1 MQACLATW
9 PSPEEEKIKCKKV
22 WDAQQGNLVYYWNR
36 IYLGCLC
43 ITRIFEN
50 DLESEDVR
58 VGIVWKE
65 LRGELY
71 PEGMEILIITPND
84 SYWNMPWA
92 RLQGN
97 FLIID
102 FATAKSELGIDV

>member
-1 MQACLATW
+1 MPHTW
-9 PSPEEEKIKCKKV
+9 PS
-22 WDAQQGNLVYYWNR
+22 QGNLVFYWNR
-36 IYLGCLC
+36 CYLGCLC

-50 DLESEDVR
+50 DLQSEDIR

-65 LRGELY
+65 LKGEDY

-84 SYWNMPWA
+84 SYWNMPWS

-102 FATAKSELGIDV
+102 FATARSELGIDVCVFMENVMIFFFVLVDD